1 MSSVLTVSQI
11 NTYLKAVLDG
21 DDNLQHI
28 FVCGEISNF
37 TNHYRT
43 GHFYFTLKDE
53 KAAIKAVMFRSAAQ
67 RLRFL
72 PENGMRVIIR
82 GSISLFERDGVYQL
96 YCDDM
101 QPDGAGDLSVAFEQR
116 KKKLEEMGLFDPLHK
131 KPIPSLPSR
140 IGVITSPT
148 GAAVHDILNVL
159 ERRFPFAAIVFCGVQ
174 VQGESAAPQIA
185 EAIARFNEL
194 QAADVLIVGRG
205 GGSIEDLWAFNEEI
219 VAHAIYNSHIPVIS
233 AVGHETDFTIADFVA
248 DLRAPTPSAAAEL
261 ASPDTRELLF
271 QLDTMLDRLT
281 ERVLD
286 KQQNKALRLE
296 AMLHRLQQQ
305 SPERRLQ
312 LLETKL
318 QQQTEKLIS
327 GGQAMLRPY
336 ADALGALAQKLEMT
350 SPLRTLARGYVL
362 AQDEN
367 GLLVRNAA
375 KVQKGQT
382 LALRFADGSVLCRAE
397 DVTLPEGK
405 DA

>member
-21 DDNLQHI
+21 DDNLQHL

-131 KPIPSLPSR
+131 QQIPACPAR

-159 ERRFPFAAIVFCGVQ
+159 ERRFPFATVVFCGVQ

-194 QAADVLIVGRG
+194 EAADVLIVGRG
-205 GGSIEDLWAFNEEI
+205 GGSMEDLWAFNEEV
-219 VAHAIYNSHIPVIS
+219 VAHAIYNSRIPVIS

-271 QLDTMLDRLT
+271 QLDTVLDHLT
-281 ERVLD
+281 ALVLD
-286 KQQNKALRLE
+286 KQQFLLRRVE
-296 AMLHRLQQQ
+296 AQFHLLRANSPQTRL
-305 SPERRLQ
+305 S
-312 LLETKL
+312 LLESKL
-318 QQQTEKLIS
+318 AQQTEKLRGS
-327 GGQAMLRPY
+327 GQAMIRPY
-336 ADALGALAQKLEMT
+336 ADALRSLAQKLEIT
-350 SPLRTLARGYVL
+350 SPLKTLARGYTL
-362 AQDEN
+362 AEDTT
-367 GLLVRNAA
+367 GLLLRRAEDV
-375 KVQKGQT
+375 KEGQT
-382 LALRFADGSVLCRAE
+382 LCVRFADGSVQCRAE
-397 DVTLPEGK
+397 QVTLTQRK
-405 DA
+405 DT